1 MPDLRGIAVGLL
13 VGALVLAL
21 LFAGQVLSFAAFWLG
36 RAITG
41 TVILLLAFGLGYA
54 AYELYSGWSE
64 ADSSRTAAADW
75 DAETD
80 GVDESDDEAIGETLS
95 DEELEAELDVL
106 REETEAMEDD
116 VASETN

>member
-21 LFAGQVLSFAAFWLG
+21 LFAGQVLSFAAFWLS
-36 RAITG
+36 RAVTG
-41 TVILLLAFGLGYA
+41 AAILLLAFGLGYA
-54 AYELYSGWSE
+54 AYELSSGWSA
-64 ADSSRTAAADW
+64 ADSSQSTAADW

-80 GVDESDDEAIGETLS
+80 TIDESNNEDSSNTLS

-106 REETEAMEDD
+106 REEAEAVEDD
-116 VASETN
+116 VAKETN